1 MSPKLIYYF
10 SRRADLDQINKINPS
25 LLFLAADEG
34 CQEIVHMLLD
44 AELDSGKRQSS
55 AILVLGGSYLDAQ
68 ITRSIVVMKHFL
80 R

>member
-1 MSPKLIYYF
+1 MSSLLIYYF

-25 LLFLAADEG
+25 PLFLVADEG

-55 AILVLGGSYLDAQ
+55 AILMLGGSYLDAQ